1 MLYSSIVAK
10 EKISTSNVCSVKY
23 PWPVTR
29 LSAVRCFVTFAI
41 SDSVVL
47 FAAISSGV
55 GATNGMDF
63 KLAARTLVLNMLY
76 KVYPITEP

>member
-23 PWPVTR
+23 PWPVAR
-29 LSAVRCFVTFAI
+29 LSAVRCFAI

-63 KLAARTLVLNMLY
+63 KLAVRTLVLNMLY
-76 KVYPITEP
+76 KVYPVADSEP